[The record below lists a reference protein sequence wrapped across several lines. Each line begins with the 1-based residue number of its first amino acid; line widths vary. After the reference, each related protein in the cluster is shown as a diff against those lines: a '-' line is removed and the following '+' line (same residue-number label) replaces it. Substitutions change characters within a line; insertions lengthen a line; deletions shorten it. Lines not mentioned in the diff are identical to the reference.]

1 MEVKKVLQDENC
13 TKLIISLDDG
23 YLIENCF
30 KYPFWICVT
39 TQVGCPI
46 HCTFC
51 QSGKNGFIRNLTSNE
66 ILEQIKI
73 SMQYAIGEY
82 SDELL
87 FYTVSFTGMGEPLI
101 NIDNVF
107 DAIYEV
113 QNRSDSEIT
122 LTTTGINSGIQ
133 RLFFTQRKITLDISL
148 HAIFPEKR
156 INIIPSEEVNPIIET
171 IKFVLNNKKRFKK
184 VVFDY
189 LLLDGINDS
198 DNDLNQLIACFANK
212 RASIELIKYNTII
225 ENDIYKASE
234 PEVFQRFY
242 TELNKNGIET
252 IIEENVGI
260 ELKAGCGQLIWK
272 YSEVTTNE
280 NMFSIRK
287 NTTTEANGNY

>member
-1 MEVKKVLQDENC
+1 MLFKTNLIVSIIGLTSSDGIILILLSGKMACNEISRVIFLCVKKRR
-13 TKLIISLDDG
+13 
-23 YLIENCF
+23 
-30 KYPFWICVT
+30 W
-39 TQVGCPI
+39 
-46 HCTFC
+46 
-51 QSGKNGFIRNLTSNE
+51 
-66 ILEQIKI
+66 ILEFIPVVVNVI
-73 SMQYAIGEY
+73 S
-82 SDELL
+82 
-87 FYTVSFTGMGEPLI
+87 
-101 NIDNVF
+101 
-107 DAIYEV
+107 
-113 QNRSDSEIT
+113 
-122 LTTTGINSGIQ
+122 
-133 RLFFTQRKITLDISL
+133 
-148 HAIFPEKR
+148 
-156 INIIPSEEVNPIIET
+156 
-171 IKFVLNNKKRFKK
+171 
-184 VVFDY
+184 
-189 LLLDGINDS
+189 DS